1 MTSGWIA
8 VGLAAA
14 AGFHLAGAPIAATRR
29 LRPGLRAVPR
39 PGSSRGLPYW
49 LRRRAPPLAVL
60 AIIVLLLTGHGLPAA
75 LLASTA
81 AAVLVPEHRQRMA
94 AVRRDSRVARDL
106 PRMADLLA
114 GVLEAG
120 AAPHDALALV
130 CDVVGGPLRA
140 DLLPVA
146 TSLRLGT
153 DPDVAWS
160 ALVHGPGPVARLGRA
175 MSRASVTGAPLAA
188 TIAGVAH
195 DERERSRWEAEA
207 AARRAGVRAV
217 GPLAA
222 CFLPAFLLLGVVPVV
237 AGVAGQVL
245 GDLT

>member
-14 AGFHLAGAPIAATRR
+14 AGFHLAGAPVAAARR
-29 LRPGLRAVPR
+29 LRPGSRAVPR
-39 PGSSRGLPYW
+39 PGSSRGLPDR
-49 LRRRAPPLAVL
+49 LRRRAPQTAVS
-60 AIIVLLLTGHGLPAA
+60 AVVVLLLTGHGLLAA
-75 LLASTA
+75 LLASIA
-81 AAVLVPEHRQRMA
+81 AVVLVPEHRQRMA
-94 AVRRDSRVARDL
+94 AVRRGSRIARDL

-120 AAPHDALALV
+120 AAPHEALALV
-130 CDVVGGPLRA
+130 CDHVGGPLRA

-153 DPDVAWS
+153 DPDVSWS
-160 ALVHGPGPVARLGRA
+160 ALVDGPGPVARLGRA
-175 MSRASVTGAPLAA
+175 MSRAAVTGAPLAA
-188 TIAGVAH
+188 TVAGVAH
-195 DERERSRWEAEA
+195 DERERWRWQAEA
-207 AARRAGVRAV
+207 AARRAGVRVV

-237 AGVAGQVL
+237 AGVASQVL